1 MTEKWKKS
9 ADKGKTFPALLT
21 ILSKAFDCLPHD
33 LIIAK
38 LNAYGFSSSAPR
50 LIQSDLSKRKP
61 RTKINTAYSSWK

>member
-9 ADKGKTFPALLT
+9 ADIGKTFPALLT

-38 LNAYGFSSSAPR
+38 LNAYGFSLSAPR

-61 RTKINTAYSSWK
+61 RTKINIAYSSWK